1 MKKNNINRLRRIRHR
16 KPEKPNIEFSTFS
29 IEPSE
34 KLQAALIEEAKYNV
48 AEFTNVLEL
57 VKNQFHQNDP
67 MGIMAS
73 FATYTDFYM
82 VKNDGTYKP
91 LLKNV
96 QQHHSELLQAVL
108 LTIPSEEWGLDPLTP
123 GVMGTLFEALP
134 KLSDTFF
141 HQRVLAASKISDK
154 QEILILSLQERIRL
168 HTQAIRNW
176 GYFTEVIKIS
186 TELYEPL
193 DSHFTANYGFS
204 ITDLIQVMKSVVTEY
219 EHRTNEHF
227 NILQKVLRGE
237 NNSQL
242 VRLYFESVSELDGT
256 PDEMIAALP
265 AGINRK
271 KVLVMLMAHLDLRLS
286 EYSTFK
292 ADEIA
297 VLSKRKPEMVKSIL
311 KAISL
316 PPGEL
321 VNISPE
327 HLFLGNPIW
336 TAPSISLGESIFI
349 PMPHIVFSHIHSL
362 VTRLG
367 QEAGLKKKLER
378 ARARYLESK
387 TVEIVKIALPDAIV
401 SANLKWQARNKHFE
415 TDCLAIIDRMAV
427 IVEAKSH
434 QLCPEGMRGAPKSI
448 KRYIRNVV
456 LKPSIQSNRL
466 EKVIVDA
473 KSGDTIAIAT
483 MKSLGI
489 DASKIDHVIRL
500 SVTLD
505 DLWILYSAEGELKQI
520 NWIPEEHDLAPTISI
535 ADFMCLTDIL
545 NCPIH
550 LLHYLSERS
559 FVQKSFQLMGDE
571 LDCLGLYLD
580 TGFNLSEVEKHA
592 DILEFVGLSNR
603 IDEYYISREAGEKFP
618 KPQIKLSSLY
628 RAIIERL
635 SRKRH
640 EGWTIAGLHLLN
652 SADYH
657 EQRKIEKKLVK
668 LKRMV
673 RKNYMNPKH
682 LNSLVIQPP
691 KNRKAS
697 VIFYLYPNELY
708 HSHKSMMEKLVSET
722 LKQSQVEECCIFG
735 RCIDNWKVP
744 YESLCIGRKRKL
756 TVDST

>member
-16 KPEKPNIEFSTFS
+16 KPEKPNIEFSTYS

-34 KLQAALIEEAKYNV
+34 KFQAALIEEAEYNV

-57 VKNQFHQNDP
+57 VKNQFRQNYP

-73 FATYTDFYM
+73 FATYTDFHLEQ
-82 VKNDGTYKP
+82 NNGTYKP

-123 GVMGTLFEALP
+123 DVMETLFEALP

-154 QEILILSLQERIRL
+154 QEKLILSLQERIRL

-204 ITDLIQVMKSVVTEY
+204 ITDLIQVMKSVVTEF

-227 NILQKVLRGE
+227 NILQKVLRGK
-237 NNSQL
+237 NYSQ
-242 VRLYFESVSELDGT
+242 
-256 PDEMIAALP
+256 
-265 AGINRK
+265 
-271 KVLVMLMAHLDLRLS
+271 LVMLMAHLDLRLS

-520 NWIPEEHDLAPTISI
+520 SWIPEEHDLAPTISI

-657 EQRKIEKKLVK
+657 EQRKIEKKLAK

-708 HSHKSMMEKLVSET
+708 HSHKSMMEKLISET